1 MARKS
6 VYTKEMVLDA
16 AMKVFKREGSDAVTA
31 KNIAKELNCSVAPI
45 YSVYMRL
52 EDLKKDLSFEI
63 EKQLLEEVP
72 NSTQNTEDNNFNSL
86 LSRMFDKLEIAEDD
100 QEFSVKL
107 KEFKK
112 KLLNKEDKSNIF
124 SQVSELMSLLYTS
137 KKTKFSKS
145 QILQIIAKHR
155 KYITEYKNK

>member
-6 VYTKEMVLDA
+6 VYTKEMILDA
-16 AMKVFKREGSDAVTA
+16 AMKD
-31 KNIAKELNCSVAPI
+31 IAKELNCSVAPI

-86 LSRMFDKLEIAEDD
+86 LSRMFDKLEIAEDN